1 MVPSLSGPGV
11 ADQRTVNEVAFKRN
25 AANFAT
31 VTSNVDHVDAHDL
44 PENVVSE
51 HLSGPHAAIFPVM
64 E

>member
-1 MVPSLSGPGV
+1 LHGSSGEAVADHLTVNGV
-11 ADQRTVNEVAFKRN
+11 AVKKD

-31 VTSNVDHVDAHDL
+31 VTSNVAHVDAHDL

-51 HLSGPHAAIFPVM
+51 HLSGPHATIFPVM